1 MGRHSIPDH
10 PGDSSGEEP
19 EQPSEEEPGYDEPEF
34 PESAYDRPEYRE
46 AEYPGPSYGEA
57 EYEQPEYRRPDYPEP
72 EYREPSSAIPPPS
85 TPQHSGGWE
94 GGEWTGSHRAVSG
107 GRRGVS
113 LGVIAALVTVVVV
126 VAGVIL
132 WRFFG
137 DALSNRTEAAAAR
150 CVDGESSAR
159 WISCRIRGKCIT
171 REDAAGRIATSC
183 RRRCCCARSVTAR

>member
-1 MGRHSIPDH
+1 MQH
-10 PGDSSGEEP
+10 
-19 EQPSEEEPGYDEPEF
+19 
-34 PESAYDRPEYRE
+34 
-46 AEYPGPSYGEA
+46 
-57 EYEQPEYRRPDYPEP
+57 DYPEP
-72 EYREPSSAIPPPS
+72 EYREPSSAMPPPS
-85 TPQHSGGWE
+85 TPQHSGDWE

-150 CVDGESSAR
+150 CVDGELSVAIIADPSIAEQVRTLGDRYNESRRPGGRPLRGRRHQTRRLRTGGRRLCRQLAR
-159 WISCRIRGKCIT
+159 RT
-171 REDAAGRIATSC
+171 R
-183 RRRCCCARSVTAR
+183 